1 MRGQSRLPTTL
12 SHHIICDIL
21 IASAQTFVIFR
32 FIYQYV
38 GHSQLYLGRKVLRSQ
53 LKVHKTKTAV
63 QARPAVV

>member
-1 MRGQSRLPTTL
+1 MRGQPRLPKTL
-12 SHHIICDIL
+12 SHHSVGDIL

-38 GHSQLYLGRKVLRSQ
+38 GHSQLYLGHIVLRS